1 MTTTEP
7 TTDESATT
15 PPTDTPAP
23 VVQEPAAEPAT
34 DDTVA
39 IVDPAQPEQ
48 EQVDTEHTTETEE
61 TDADADADADEQDTD
76 PRLAKVRAEAKGLRG
91 RLRDAEGERDT
102 AGLRLVALQIQAATQ
117 LATGKGG
124 LADGADLLTET
135 RIENLVAEDGTVDMD
150 KLAAAVDAAVT
161 AHPHW
166 AWKTVSPSRRQTETA
181 PFYDYALQRGGLAAA
196 IGTLRSGLATDDAPA
211 ASWQDMLRGT

>member
-15 PPTDTPAP
+15 IPTDTPAP
-23 VVQEPAAEPAT
+23 VVQEADTEPAR
-34 DDTVA
+34 DDTA
-39 IVDPAQPEQ
+39 ATVDPEQPEQ
-48 EQVDTEHTTETEE
+48 EEQTDTEHTTEAEE
-61 TDADADADADEQDTD
+61 TDDDEQDTD

-135 RIENLVAEDGTVDMD
+135 RIENLVAEDGAVDMD

-166 AWKTVSPSRRQTETA
+166 AWKSASPSRRQAETG

-196 IGTLRSGLATDDAPA
+196 MGTLRSGLATDDAPA

>member
-1 MTTTEP
+1 MNTTEP
-7 TTDESATT
+7 TTDESPTT
-15 PPTDTPAP
+15 PPADAPAP
-23 VVQEPAAEPAT
+23 VVQEPAPEPAT
-34 DDTVA
+34 DDTA
-39 IVDPAQPEQ
+39 ATVDPAQPEQ
-48 EQVDTEHTTETEE
+48 PEQASEHTTEAED
-61 TDADADADADEQDTD
+61 TDDDEQDTD

-102 AGLRLVALQIQAATQ
+102 ASLRLVALQIQAATQ

-166 AWKTVSPSRRQTETA
+166 AWKSASPSRRQTETG
-181 PFYDYALQRGGLAAA
+181 PFYDYALQRGGMAAA
-196 IGTLRSGLATDDAPA
+196 MGTLRSGLATDDAPA

>member
-15 PPTDTPAP
+15 PPADTPAP
-23 VVQEPAAEPAT
+23 VVQEPAPEPAT
-34 DDTVA
+34 DDTA
-39 IVDPAQPEQ
+39 ATADTEQPEQ
-48 EQVDTEHTTETEE
+48 LDSADSEQEP
-61 TDADADADADEQDTD
+61 DADEQDTD

-124 LADGADLLTET
+124 LSDGADLLTET

-166 AWKTVSPSRRQTETA
+166 AWKSASPSRRQTETG
-181 PFYDYALQRGGLAAA
+181 PFYDYALQRGGMAAA
-196 IGTLRSGLATDDAPA
+196 MGTLRSGLATDDAPA
-211 ASWQDMLRGT
+211 ASWQDMLRCT

>member
-1 MTTTEP
+1 MTTTTD
-7 TTDESATT
+7 TTADSATR
-15 PPTDTPAP
+15 PPADTPAP

-34 DDTVA
+34 DDSAATE
-39 IVDPAQPEQ
+39 QPEQ
-48 EQVDTEHTTETEE
+48 PEQPDTEHTTEAKD
-61 TDADADADADEQDTD
+61 TDDDEQDTD

-150 KLAAAVDAAVT
+150 KLAATVDAAVT

-166 AWKTVSPSRRQTETA
+166 AWKSASPSRRQTETG

>member
-1 MTTTEP
+1 MSTDINP
-7 TTDESATT
+7 GSTDESTTT
-15 PPTDTPAP
+15 PPADALAP
-23 VVQEPAAEPAT
+23 EVQDAVTEPVT
-34 DDTVA
+34 DDSETTV
-39 IVDPAQPEQ
+39 DGEQPEQ
-48 EQVDTEHTTETEE
+48 LDSADSEQEPEQDGDEH
-61 TDADADADADEQDTD
+61 DTD

-124 LADGADLLTET
+124 LSDGADLLTET

-150 KLAAAVDAAVT
+150 KLAAAVSSAVS

-166 AWKTVSPSRRQTETA
+166 AWRPGSPSQRPRETGT
-181 PFYDYALQRGGLAAA
+181 PFYDHALQRGGLAAA
-196 IGTLRSGLATDDAPA
+196 MGTLRSGLATDDGPS

>member
-15 PPTDTPAP
+15 PPADTPAP

-34 DDTVA
+34 DAAAATADTE
-39 IVDPAQPEQ
+39 QPEQ
-48 EQVDTEHTTETEE
+48 EEQPDTEHTTEAEE
-61 TDADADADADEQDTD
+61 TDDEQDTD

-124 LADGADLLTET
+124 LSDGADLLTET

-150 KLAAAVDAAVT
+150 KLAAAVEAAVT

-166 AWKTVSPSRRQTETA
+166 AWRPGSPSQRPRDTGT
-181 PFYDYALQRGGLAAA
+181 PFYDHALQRGGLAAA
-196 IGTLRSGLATDDAPA
+196 MGTLRSGLATDDGPA

>member
-15 PPTDTPAP
+15 PPADTLAP
-23 VVQEPAAEPAT
+23 VVQEPATEPAN
-34 DDTVA
+34 DDSAATA
-39 IVDPAQPEQ
+39 DTEQPEQ
-48 EQVDTEHTTETEE
+48 ADTEQTTEAEAE
-61 TDADADADADEQDTD
+61 QPDDDEQDTD

-124 LADGADLLTET
+124 LSDGADLLTET

-150 KLAAAVDAAVT
+150 KLAAAVDAAVS

-166 AWKTVSPSRRQTETA
+166 AWRPGSPSQRPRDTA
-181 PFYDYALQRGGLAAA
+181 TPFYDHALQRGGLAAA
-196 IGTLRSGLATDDAPA
+196 MGTLRSGLATDDAPA

>member
-15 PPTDTPAP
+15 PPANTPAP
-23 VVQEPAAEPAT
+23 VVQEPATEPAT
-34 DDTVA
+34 DDTA
-39 IVDPAQPEQ
+39 ATADTEQPEQ
-48 EQVDTEHTTETEE
+48 EEQLDTEHTTEAEE
-61 TDADADADADEQDTD
+61 TDDDEHDTD

-124 LADGADLLTET
+124 LSDGADLLTET
-135 RIENLVAEDGTVDMD
+135 RIENLVDEDGTVDMD
-150 KLAAAVDAAVT
+150 KLAAAVEAAVS

-166 AWKTVSPSRRQTETA
+166 AWRPGSPSQRPRETGT
-181 PFYDYALQRGGLAAA
+181 PFYDHALQRGGLAAA
-196 IGTLRSGLATDDAPA
+196 MGTLRSGLATDDAPA